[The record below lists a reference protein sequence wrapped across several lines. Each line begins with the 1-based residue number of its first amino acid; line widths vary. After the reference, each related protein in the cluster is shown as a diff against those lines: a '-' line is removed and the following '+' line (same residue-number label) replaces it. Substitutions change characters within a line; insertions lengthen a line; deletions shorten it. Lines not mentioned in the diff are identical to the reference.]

1 MNTATGAGPAPM
13 ASTLI
18 SLYNAVH
25 SDRWDSFLSVLDG
38 VDEEMARWVPE
49 AYSFDLVIEEGWPAN
64 GSILWFGN
72 HILACKTGYL
82 HTVCAMDGA
91 LPEPEYTFETILA
104 GLRGAAVALHAAF
117 IARLAGLP
125 DSRFGD
131 PVDTDG
137 TTLADHMS
145 NAIRHEAWH
154 SGQMAVIRRLYRW
167 QQRGG
172 VARG

>member
-1 MNTATGAGPAPM
+1 MNSAPGSGPAPI

-18 SLYNAVH
+18 RLYDAVH
-25 SDRWDSFLSVLDG
+25 NDRWDSFLSVLDG
-38 VDEEMARWVPE
+38 VDEELARWVPG

-82 HTVCAMDGA
+82 HTVRSMGGA
-91 LPEPEYTFETILA
+91 LPEPEYTFVGTLA
-104 GLRGAAVALHAAF
+104 GLREAAMALHASF
-117 IARLAGLP
+117 ISCLAGLP
-125 DSRFGD
+125 DSRFGE

-137 TTLADHMS
+137 TSLLDHLG

-167 QQRGG
+167 QQQGGMPRG
-172 VARG
+172 